1 MEGQKVEELRE
12 VKKELGLLEKQ
23 IRNGEEEKKLVE
35 NELRSSAGGENKHTE
50 ELKRLRKRNEGLGG
64 DQDIVKRG

>member
-1 MEGQKVEELRE
+1 MGGRIVKEDGRAEGRELRE

-35 NELRSSAGGENKHTE
+35 NERDQAREGRTSTPRS
-50 ELKRLRKRNEGLGG
+50 
-64 DQDIVKRG
+64 